1 MSSYVQIAQKDV
13 QNVTLKTSVLLAMK
27 MTDMSYK
34 MMYVKKV
41 VLILLLSCLLSL
53 VLLSLLEQFLL
64 SLSVSRR
71 ENLHLSKTITKSY
84 DLDRKS
90 VV

>member
-1 MSSYVQIAQKDV
+1 MSRNVQIAQKDV

-34 MMYVKKV
+34 MMYAKKV

-53 VLLSLLEQFLL
+53 VLLSLLEQVIYLFIL
-64 SLSVSRR
+64 SFCC
-71 ENLHLSKTITKSY
+71 H
-84 DLDRKS
+84 
-90 VV
+90 